1 MHKHLLITVL
11 ALICSSHNA
20 HAESACDIVLKARA
34 FNKSD
39 IVSSENIIDSKRAE
53 FCKGDYSSTQDAK
66 SRASASGLDIG
77 YELLSIGGTQQDKR
91 ESKHYEIKNSK
102 FCSMNKS
109 EFIGNS
115 NYKYSNVATDT
126 ALNIWL
132 SCIKQTNGDVYAE
145 WSLMKDARSITGKFH
160 FGIKG
165 KIEKAKISGVN
176 LVPTDFPQEE
186 IQCQIAGQLFTA
198 ADLNKSG
205 LTLDNVETEFACS
218 KIGNS
223 KERDLQ
229 INFVSNYPLGFMSL
243 SKPTETC
250 SLKRAEVCGVQSYNI
265 KQSGWCGSTP
275 NTGTGPVCGI
285 ATWKSGKGEACGVN
299 LTHSIY
305 MWPKRAIGANKL
317 SLCKAKGY
325 DMTTGR
331 IGCHPGAG
339 HCTPEPNNNEFLE
352 CGTYKTCTNEA
363 FGPETYKS
371 CADISFGS
379 TNKICEHE
387 QHGVHDYKECLVND
401 ANGKLCT
408 SN

>member
-1 MHKHLLITVL
+1 MFKHLLMAVL
-11 ALICSSHNA
+11 VLIYSTHNA
-20 HAESACDIVLKARA
+20 YAENACDIVLKAKA
-34 FNKSD
+34 FNTSD

-53 FCKGDYSSTQDAK
+53 FCKGNYSSVQDAQ
-66 SRASASGLDIG
+66 SRASTSGLDIG
-77 YELLSIGGTQQDKR
+77 YELLSISDAQQDNSA
-91 ESKHYEIKNSK
+91 SKHYEIKNSK

-109 EFIGNS
+109 DFIGNS
-115 NYKYSNVATDT
+115 KYKYSSVATDA

-145 WSLMKDARSITGKFH
+145 WALMKDARSIIGKFH
-160 FGIKG
+160 FGVPSSGAITKP
-165 KIEKAKISGVN
+165 KISGVN
-176 LVPTDFPQEE
+176 LVPTDFPQTD
-186 IQCQIAGQLFTA
+186 IQCQIMGQLFTA

-205 LTLDNVETEFACS
+205 LTLDNVDTEFSCS

-223 KERDLQ
+223 KESDLQ

-250 SLKRAEVCGVQSYNI
+250 SLKRVEACGVQTYNI
-265 KQSGWCGSTP
+265 QQSAWCGSTP
-275 NTGTGPVCGI
+275 NTGTGPVCGT
-285 ATWKSGKGEACGVN
+285 ATWRSGKGEVCGVD

-305 MWPKRAIGANKL
+305 MWPNRAIGANKL
-317 SLCKAKGY
+317 NLCRAKGY

-339 HCTPEPNNNEFLE
+339 HCTPAPNNNEFLE

-387 QHGVHDYKECLVND
+387 KHGVRDFKECRVND

-408 SN
+408 